1 MISAQSVSVAE
12 STPVFMKS
20 RKPPVF
26 DRGQGAGQSPLESAL
41 PTRTLASTLPS
52 LLLWEASRSTEG
64 FHGDMVSQLL
74 LYFFSFSL
82 KASISFSLKASIS
95 FSLKAS
101 ISFSFSLFYVFFLI
115 VVQVQLFLFA
125 SIPFLPASST
135 LVPTAW
141 DFSFCFIPVSIVPR
155 PLYMGNSYFTLCLS
169 GA

>member
-1 MISAQSVSVAE
+1 MISAQSVSLAE

-41 PTRTLASTLPS
+41 PTCTLASTLPS

-74 LYFFSFSL
+74 LYFF
-82 KASISFSLKASIS
+82 S

>member
-82 KASISFSLKASIS
+82 
-95 FSLKAS
+95 
-101 ISFSFSLFYVFFLI
+101 FYVFFLI